1 VIELNEGEM
10 LADKFWLNPDSKMIW
25 VKDNHIKTIVENP
38 ILFEYDGKEDFDKLL
53 EWYLILFGK
62 AAMKYSSVDNFYEKA
77 NDCTTSRSLGI
88 FEYHVYQKG
97 FVWCE
102 YNDAAKIL
110 TIRTSSMVMA
120 KEAIDDLKEHLE
132 DFDEIHINIFRI
144 DGTVTKNRLVGN
156 NEIKFF
162 LQEMILPRKAK
173 YVNPRNVNLQMGSI
187 RTVKPSTKISFLGKV
202 KRFINKI
209 YA

>member
-1 VIELNEGEM
+1 MIELNEGEM

-25 VKDNHIKTIVENP
+25 VKDNHIKTLVDNP
-38 ILFEYDGKEDFDKLL
+38 VLFEYEGKENLDKLI
-53 EWYLILFGK
+53 EWYLVLFGK
-62 AAMKYSSVDNFYEKA
+62 TAMKYSSVDNFYEKA
-77 NDCTTSRSLGI
+77 NDCTASRSLGI
-88 FEYHVYQKG
+88 FEFHVYEKG

-102 YNDAAKIL
+102 YNDIAKIL

-120 KEAIDDLKEHLE
+120 KEAIDDLKEYIA

-156 NEIKFF
+156 KEINIF
-162 LQEMILPRKAK
+162 LYEMILPRKAK
-173 YVNPRNVNLQMGSI
+173 YVNPRNTNFHLGTIKTAKGNKKV
-187 RTVKPSTKISFLGKV
+187 SFIGKV
-202 KRFINKI
+202 KQFINKL